1 MLTQKNSLLS
11 HALRKVRGLLVT
23 VQRRQY
29 QFHVEDSY
37 PVLPPRDDLK
47 RMTPPEKDKVYDAC
61 WQTTRRTEYKCRS
74 DIEFN
79 VPAFIDSRKACLRDC
94 ALDMDAA
101 DLVNYKPQDMLNRKY
116 QRTWYECV
124 IKKPRRKAFCVHK
137 PPPLP
142 RRKRKSQKKS
152 PCEKPPFALG
162 RVELDL
168 KKCGQKPVMDCPRFT
183 LPLCVKEARNPPKC
197 RRPFR
202 GGLCTRRKC
211 KYPSFSECRH
221 DPIPDA
227 PPIECNCLARPAICD
242 MWRFYRRKS
251 DIGRTI

>member
-1 MLTQKNSLLS
+1 MLTQKKSLLK
-11 HALRKVRGLLVT
+11 HVLRKACSLLGT
-23 VQRRQY
+23 VPNREF

-37 PVLPPRDDLK
+37 PMPQPRTDLK

-79 VPAFIDSRKACLRDC
+79 VPAFIDARKGCLQDC
-94 ALDMDAA
+94 ALEMDAA
-101 DLVNYKPQDMLNRKY
+101 DLAHYKPHDMLKRVY

-142 RRKRKSQKKS
+142 RRKRKAHKNSTCQ
-152 PCEKPPFALG
+152 KPPFALG
-162 RVELDL
+162 RVKLGL
-168 KKCGQKPVMDCPRFT
+168 KKCGKKDVMECPRFCM
-183 LPLCVKEARNPPKC
+183 PNCKEARNPPKC

-227 PPIECNCLARPAICD
+227 PPIECKCLARPAICD

-251 DIGRTI
+251 GITL

>member
-1 MLTQKNSLLS
+1 MLTQKKSLLP
-11 HALRKVRGLLVT
+11 HVLRQVVNLLAT
-23 VQRRQY
+23 LPSR
-29 QFHVEDSY
+29 QFHVENSY
-37 PVLPPRDDLK
+37 PMPQPRKDLK

-79 VPAFIDSRKACLRDC
+79 VPAFIDARKGCLQDC
-94 ALDMDAA
+94 ALEMDAS
-101 DLVNYKPQDMLNRKY
+101 DLAHYKPQDMLKRKY

-124 IKKPRRKAFCVHK
+124 IKKPRRKAYCVHK

-142 RRKRKSQKKS
+142 RRPRKIPRPNACNQ
-152 PCEKPPFALG
+152 PPFALG
-162 RVELDL
+162 RLDLGL
-168 KKCGQKPVMDCPRFT
+168 KKCTKKKMDCPRFCM
-183 LPLCVKEARNPPKC
+183 PNCVKETRNPPKC

-227 PPIECNCLARPAICD
+227 RPIECNCLARPAICD
-242 MWRFYRRKS
+242 MWRFYRR
-251 DIGRTI
+251 RN